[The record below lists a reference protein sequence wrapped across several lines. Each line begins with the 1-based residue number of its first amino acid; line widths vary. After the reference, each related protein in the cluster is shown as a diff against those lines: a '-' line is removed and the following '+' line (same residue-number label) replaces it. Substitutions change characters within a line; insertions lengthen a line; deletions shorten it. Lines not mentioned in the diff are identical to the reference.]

1 MPTTGTPLGEWMRNG
16 EKALSVLEALRE
28 REQASEHGWVLD
40 AEFLPPQ
47 QQNVNTLENQGL
59 VELAGREDRAELSAW
74 EGRTVR
80 WAARLT
86 PYGHDTLTYAQSRPQ
101 PAPSPG
107 ETDPDRKL
115 VELIPSQMTALRLF
129 VHLAGRLRVLP
140 ADGLAEQVRIARC
153 DHGIKRWQLYVTPEQ
168 IESVAYGLWLH
179 RMTGSAAEA
188 NRFGRE
194 YGVIHH
200 PRLEDTVRPA
210 AAPA

>member
-1 MPTTGTPLGEWMRNG
+1 MSNG
-16 EKALSVLEALRE
+16 EKALTVLEALRE

-47 QQNVNTLENQGL
+47 QQSANTLKIQGL
-59 VELAGREDRAELSAW
+59 VELAGREDRAELSAC
-74 EGRTVR
+74 EGRPVR

-86 PYGHDTLTYAQSRPQ
+86 LHGHDTLTYAQSRPQ

-107 ETDPDRKL
+107 ETDPDRRL

-129 VHLAGRLRVLP
+129 VHLAGRLRVPP
-140 ADGLAEQVRIARC
+140 ADGLAEEVRTASC
-153 DHGIKRWQLYVTPEQ
+153 DHGIKRWRLHLTREQ

-194 YGVIHH
+194 YGVIHR
-200 PRLEDTVRPA
+200 PGLEP
-210 AAPA
+210 